1 MKKILLGLSFL
12 AFQTTVCRAQ
22 IKNLFPEKNKI
33 YLSDKAAAEYE
44 KNQKLGEQF
53 IKQKGDNMTDAD
65 WEYLANSVLM
75 RHVQIIG
82 KPLEMDAHGTAAMAV
97 QSRLRHRAD

>member
-22 IKNLFPEKNKI
+22 IKNLFPKKNKI

-44 KNQKLGEQF
+44 KIQKL
-53 IKQKGDNMTDAD
+53 
-65 WEYLANSVLM
+65 
-75 RHVQIIG
+75 RR
-82 KPLEMDAHGTAAMAV
+82 AV
-97 QSRLRHRAD
+97 HKTKR

>member
-1 MKKILLGLSFL
+1 MSAISPTGFRQTFFLSLQAMHFDFLFFLHKTKSEKIMKKILLGLSFL

-53 IKQKGDNMTDAD
+53 IK
-65 WEYLANSVLM
+65 
-75 RHVQIIG
+75 
-82 KPLEMDAHGTAAMAV
+82 
-97 QSRLRHRAD
+97 

>member
-22 IKNLFPEKNKI
+22 IKNLFPKKNKI

-44 KNQKLGEQF
+44 KIQKLGEQF

-65 WEYLANSVLM
+65 WEYLAKLGFDETRTDYWQNHWRWMLMVL
-75 RHVQIIG
+75 RRWRSNQ
-82 KPLEMDAHGTAAMAV
+82 D
-97 QSRLRHRAD
+97 